1 MEEQRFDG
9 KVLLVQASVLKKG
22 LVTSSRNFKL
32 DRWGRNS
39 EMCLFA

>member
-1 MEEQRFDG
+1 MEEQRFNS

-22 LVTSSRNFKL
+22 LVTNSRTFKL
-32 DRWGRNS
+32 DRWGKNS